1 MSVGTGQRSQ
11 SWPWPLPPPLPQSL
25 LGAKNGPFQCP
36 EGPLCPPGLAFEAWP
51 RLPLLWGSLLQTSFR
66 CQFRSPC
73 VPSYPGTSAPSGAPA
88 RHSLLFPFYP
98 LKPSRSFG
106 PSSSPPP
113 PPQPSS
119 PPPALPPQL
128 QPSPPPPRTEPSPQ
142 PRPLSSS
149 PPPPPSPPSS
159 PAHSVLC
166 LLGTQRMLIVGNTV
180 QGFVTCHLVIL
191 LALWGSRSRAPVP
204 LFRLS
209 RARERGWA
217 ERLGRR

>member
-149 PPPPPSPPSS
+149 PPPPQPSQLSCPLCSLPSWNS
-159 PAHSVLC
+159 EDAYCWQH
-166 LLGTQRMLIVGNTV
+166 
-180 QGFVTCHLVIL
+180 
-191 LALWGSRSRAPVP
+191 RSGLRHVP
-204 LFRLS
+204 LGNLISTVGLPEPRSCSIIQTFTCS
-209 RARERGWA
+209 GA
-217 ERLGRR
+217 RLG